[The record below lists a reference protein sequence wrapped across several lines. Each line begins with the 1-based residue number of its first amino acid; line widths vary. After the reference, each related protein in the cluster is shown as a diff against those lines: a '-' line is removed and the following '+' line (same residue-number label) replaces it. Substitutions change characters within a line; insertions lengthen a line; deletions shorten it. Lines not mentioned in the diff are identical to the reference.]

1 MKGRSPHNKPSIR
14 KTDVYRLLL
23 KLGGEARWKDLKA
36 NLEELGWGPT
46 TLKKTLDQMIEEGS
60 VIKEARLG
68 AKGPEAWYKVQIKDD
83 DIWAP
88 FKRALDKRKDVPMEQ
103 IRQSIRD
110 KAQKLRGKEREAFL
124 KAQMRKIVEM
134 ARDAVSAELYMLVRG
149 AFKKLEE
156 GKLLILFDYISDVV
170 LKEEMKEYMQILL
183 DYPGQ
188 SMEVLLDFLIIE
200 EDKKEEV
207 LRIEGLRK

>member
-1 MKGRSPHNKPSIR
+1 MKGRSPYNKPSIR

-88 FKRALDKRKDVPMEQ
+88 FKRALDERKDVPMEQ

-124 KAQMRKIVEM
+124 KAQMQKIVEM

-156 GKLLILFDYISDVV
+156 GELLILFDYIFDVV